1 MDKYF
6 FQSLL
11 LSLPIS
17 LVIVVV
23 IVILFLKNPEKVQ
36 IWVGLIA
43 GWFSSIMKTSGYYS
57 IKNEVEG
64 KINSYLVEFE
74 NNTNSTFPRARIKWV
89 GREEKEEIIFEDY
102 ETIIV
107 IRNKEH
113 RNKNFVH
120 AAYFFTSQVL
130 LNKIKDK
137 LSLNQKKALDL
148 FATKNLLEH
157 ENKASVEQFIS
168 DYLKPEI
175 EKNNSIKTYISKF
188 IDIDKAGIFFPV
200 LIKELDY
207 LGKKIVLSNNTKG
220 EIINEARNLI
230 DYLHN
235 YSNRKSGDLTQETFV
250 GVHMKCAIKIIAT
263 AYSRAM
269 DETEG
274 QARRIIRSFNNGC
287 EDVYIIGRVE
297 DGNRDFMKRVS
308 TIVIENNDN
317 EKSKS
322 ADEVEFNCFIKNCKG
337 KQIKVKTLMIHFH
350 CLENIKSI
358 Y

>member
-1 MDKYF
+1 MDQHF

-17 LVIVVV
+17 LVIVVALV
-23 IVILFLKNPEKVQ
+23 IFFLRNPEKVQ
-36 IWVGLIA
+36 IWVGMIT
-43 GWFSSIMKTSGYYS
+43 GWFSLIMKTGGYYS

-64 KINSYLVEFE
+64 KMNSYLVEFE
-74 NNTNSTFPRARIKWV
+74 NNTNSIYPRARIKWV
-89 GREEKEEIIFEDY
+89 GKEEKEEIIFEDY

-107 IRNKEH
+107 VRNKEH

-157 ENKASVEQFIS
+157 ENKASVEQFIA

-175 EKNNSIKTYISKF
+175 EKNNSVKAYISKF
-188 IDIDKAGIFFPV
+188 IDIDRAGIFFPV

-207 LGKKIVLSNNTKG
+207 LGKKIVLSNNKKG
-220 EIINEARNLI
+220 EIIDEARNLI

-250 GVHMKCAIKIIAT
+250 GTHMKCAIKIIAS

-269 DETEG
+269 DETER
-274 QARRIIRSFNNGC
+274 QAGRIIRSFSNGC
-287 EDVYIIGRVE
+287 EDVYIIGRAE
-297 DGNRDFMKRVS
+297 DGNSDFMKRVS
-308 TIVIENNDN
+308 KIVTENNDD
-317 EKSKS
+317 EKFKS
-322 ADEVEFNCFIKNCKG
+322 ADEVKFNCFIKNING
-337 KQIKVKTLMIHFH
+337 KQIKVKTLMIHFR